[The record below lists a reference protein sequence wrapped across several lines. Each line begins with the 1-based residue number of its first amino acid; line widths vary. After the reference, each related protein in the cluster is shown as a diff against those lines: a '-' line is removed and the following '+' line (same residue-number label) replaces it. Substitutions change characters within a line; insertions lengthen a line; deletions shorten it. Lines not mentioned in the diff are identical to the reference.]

1 MKSRNV
7 GSSIIDTKLE
17 PPGGGGGQ
25 EARELQA
32 RGKRPLSAVFR
43 DITTA

>member
-17 PPGGGGGQ
+17 PPGGGGG
-25 EARELQA
+25 
-32 RGKRPLSAVFR
+32 KRPENSRPEAKDPFLLCLG
-43 DITTA
+43 T